1 MNKSWLPNILT
12 FFRFALAIVVVVLMH
27 VGEQIYFE
35 IACWGV
41 VLAGLTDFLDG
52 MFARKYKLESNFG
65 KFLDPL
71 ADKVFVFAALVMLV
85 WLHRIEP
92 VLVIVIMSREV
103 LITGIRAIAGSQGI
117 VIPAGMTG
125 KIKTTFQMIGIGA
138 LILYEEYFWLD
149 AHIVGTIC
157 IWVSLY
163 FSLVSAYDY
172 VENYVKLRST

>member
-1 MNKSWLPNILT
+1 MKLWLPNILT
-12 FFRFALAIVVVVLMH
+12 FLRFALALVVVIFLHLKDQV
-27 VGEQIYFE
+27 YFE
-35 IACWGV
+35 IACWLV
-41 VLAGLTDFLDG
+41 ILAGLTDFLDG

-71 ADKVFVFAALVMLV
+71 ADKVFVFGVLVMLV
-85 WLHRIEP
+85 WLRRIEP
-92 VLVIVIMSREV
+92 VLVIVIISREV

-138 LILYEEYFWLD
+138 LILHEEYFWLD

-157 IWVSLY
+157 IWISLY

-172 VENYVKLRST
+172 VENYVKLRSA